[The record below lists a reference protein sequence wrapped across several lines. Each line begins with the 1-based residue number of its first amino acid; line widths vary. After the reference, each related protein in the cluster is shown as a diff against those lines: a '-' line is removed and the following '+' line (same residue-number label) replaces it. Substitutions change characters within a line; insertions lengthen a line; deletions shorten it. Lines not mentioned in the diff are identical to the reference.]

1 MIRYVLICLLL
12 FVGIGAMCQRRPQ
25 PQPKK
30 ASVVNLISSERSQ
43 GIKRNGADVIKVYH
57 GVFKQDYSILRSDSA
72 YFYPAINSFDAFGH
86 VNINQGDTLNIYS
99 DKLNY
104 NGNTHVALLTDNVKM
119 VDKDA
124 TLTTNYLTYNT
135 ATRIGTY
142 TGGGKLVNK
151 DNTLTSTNGYY
162 FAYSRDSYFRYNA
175 VLTTVDAIIKTDT
188 LRYNTGSRIAY
199 FYGPTHIYGK
209 KNKDTLYTENGTY
222 NTITEQAAFGKN
234 NLYTQNTKSLKGD
247 SLFYDRLKGYGRAV
261 KNVVFNDNEQKITM
275 HGQLGTY
282 FQNPERA
289 VVTQNPWVTIVTEDK
304 DTTKTDSVAPKPTA
318 NVKGSKDKPTL
329 KPATNTKP
337 VTDVTQVKSAGTKST
352 VPSGTPL
359 KGDIPQP
366 IADTTTIKQ
375 SVKKDTSIRESGIKP
390 PVKDSTSIKTGNKL
404 KLESAK
410 PVSKDS
416 LIATKKD
423 NKKNKDTKAAAI
435 KPATKDTV
443 ATRTKRDTI
452 YMVADTLETRVMTF
466 KALKEM
472 QEARRLA
479 SIIDTSA
486 AGLAKR
492 AARNKKPSKFL
503 DITPPKL
510 MADTSYKHSN
520 FFGPPRKTPV
530 RVVKQSPPKGKPS
543 SSTDKKP
550 AANVKATV
558 DSVNLA
564 VKPLVL
570 NDTSRI
576 RILFGHHNA
585 KIYKS
590 DLQAKADS
598 IFYSSSDST
607 IRCYVNPMIWAEG
620 SQMSGDTVYLQMKNK
635 KLDNMDIFYNSFV
648 VNVEDN
654 DTTHFNQVAGK
665 KMRGFFVNDKLSR
678 MFVDGNAERIYFSR
692 DSLKKVDGMYR
703 SLSSRIRAN
712 FKDNK
717 ISNVLDI
724 VKTEHRYGP
733 PAKFTEDEKILKG
746 FIWKP
751 KERPVSKEQIIPE
764 LDKTGK
770 YKHPSAKPPTKGKP
784 TGPIV
789 KGLPGSIAGKDS
801 LLNKLMTQPGAK
813 GVKDSLSN
821 LMKKPGSKAIKDSV
835 INKAIKQSGK
845 VNLKDTTLLLKQ
857 PAIRSAK
864 DSLLKK
870 IPAKVD
876 TVRH

>member
-12 FVGIGAMCQRRPQ
+12 FVGLGAMCQPG
-25 PQPKK
+25 PKK

-43 GIKRNGADVIKVYH
+43 GGNGNDLIKVYH
-57 GVFKQDYSILRSDSA
+57 GVFKQDNSILRSDSA
-72 YFYPAINSFDAFGH
+72 YFHPKLNSFDAFGH

-142 TGGGKLVNK
+142 TNGGKLVNK
-151 DNTLTSTNGYY
+151 DNTLTSVNGYY
-162 FAYSRDSYFRYNA
+162 FANSRDSYFRYNA

-188 LRYNTGSRIAY
+188 LRYNTGTRIAF

-261 KNVVFNDNEQKITM
+261 KNVVFNDNEQKITL

-282 FQNPERA
+282 FQNPERT

-318 NVKGSKDKPTL
+318 KVKGDKDKPVL
-329 KPATNTKP
+329 KPAPNTKP
-337 VTDVTQVKSAGTKST
+337 VADIAQVKNTDAKTT
-352 VPSGTPL
+352 VPPGTPL
-359 KGDIPQP
+359 KGDVPKPVI
-366 IADTTTIKQ
+366 DTAA
-375 SVKKDTSIRESGIKP
+375 IKP
-390 PVKDSTSIKTGNKL
+390 PVKKDTTIKVSTVKLPAKDTASIKPDGKPKAEL
-404 KLESAK
+404 AK
-410 PVSKDS
+410 PVTGKDS
-416 LIATKKD
+416 LVAAKKD
-423 NKKNKDTKAAAI
+423 NKKGKDNKTVGV
-435 KPATKDTV
+435 KPAAKDTV

-452 YMVADTLETRVMTF
+452 YMVADTLETRVMTY

-472 QEARRLA
+472 QEAHRLA
-479 SIIDTSA
+479 SIVDTSA

-503 DITPPKL
+503 DISPPKF
-510 MADTSYKHSN
+510 MPDTSYRHSD

-530 RVVKQSPPKGKPS
+530 RVIKKAPPKSSGKEPS
-543 SSTDKKP
+543 PNDKK
-550 AANVKATV
+550 ATVKATV

-570 NDTSRI
+570 SDTSRI

-620 SQMSGDTVYLQMKNK
+620 SQMSGDTIYLQMKNK
-635 KLDNMDIFYNSFV
+635 KLDNMDIFYNSFI

-770 YKHPSAKPPTKGKP
+770 YKHPTNKAPVKGRSASPP
-784 TGPIV
+784 V
-789 KGLPGSIAGKDS
+789 KGLPGIIAGKDS
-801 LLNKLMTQPGAK
+801 LLNKLMTQSGAK

-821 LMKKPGSKAIKDSV
+821 LMKQPGSKAIKDSV

-857 PAIRSAK
+857 PAIKSAK

-876 TVRH
+876 TVKH

>member
-12 FVGIGAMCQRRPQ
+12 FLGLDAMCQLRPRSQ

-43 GIKRNGADVIKVYH
+43 GIKRNGADVIKVYN

-104 NGNTHVALLTDNVKM
+104 NGNTHIALLTDNVKM

-175 VLTTVDAIIKTDT
+175 VLTTVDAVIKTDT
-188 LRYNTGSRIAY
+188 LRYNTGSRIAF

-234 NLYTQNTKSLKGD
+234 NLYTQSTKSLKGD

-261 KNVVFNDNEQKITM
+261 KNVVFNDNEQKITL

-282 FQNPERA
+282 FQNPERT
-289 VVTQNPWVTIVTEDK
+289 VVTQNPWVTIVTEEK

-318 NVKGSKDKPTL
+318 NVKGNKDKPTL

-337 VTDVTQVKSAGTKST
+337 VTDIAHVKITDNKN
-352 VPSGTPL
+352 VIPPGTPL
-359 KGDIPQP
+359 K
-366 IADTTTIKQ
+366 ADAAKPDTSAIKLP
-375 SVKKDTSIRESGIKP
+375 VKKDTTIKASAIKP
-390 PVKDSTSIKTGNKL
+390 PDKDTVKLKTNSKPNVEAAKPLTGKDSVATSKKG
-404 KLESAK
+404 
-410 PVSKDS
+410 SK
-416 LIATKKD
+416 KKD
-423 NKKNKDTKAAAI
+423 NKTAEV

-443 ATRTKRDTI
+443 AARTKRDTI
-452 YMVADTLETRVMTF
+452 YWVADTLETRVMTY
-466 KALKEM
+466 KALKDM

-503 DITPPKL
+503 DITPPKF
-510 MADTSYKHSN
+510 MADTSYRHSD

-530 RVVKQSPPKGKPS
+530 KAVKQAPPKKAP

-550 AANVKATV
+550 AVNVKAAI

-564 VKPLVL
+564 VKPFVL
-570 NDTSRI
+570 SDTSRI

-620 SQMSGDTVYLQMKNK
+620 SQMSGDTLYLQMKNK
-635 KLDNMDIFYNSFV
+635 KLDNMDIFYNSFI

-770 YKHPSAKPPTKGKP
+770 YKHPTAKSPAKGKP
-784 TGPIV
+784 GLPI

-801 LLNKLMTQPGAK
+801 LLNKLMAQPGAK
-813 GVKDSLSN
+813 GIKDSLSN
-821 LMKKPGSKAIKDSV
+821 LMKQPGSKAIKDSV

-857 PAIRSAK
+857 PAIKSVK

-870 IPAKVD
+870 VPARVD
-876 TVRH
+876 TVKH

>member
-1 MIRYVLICLLL
+1 VLTCLLL
-12 FVGIGAMCQRRPQ
+12 FIGLGAMCQ

-30 ASVVNLISSERSQ
+30 ASVVNLISSERSF
-43 GIKRNGADVIKVYH
+43 GFKSNGADVIKVYH
-57 GVFKQDYSILRSDSA
+57 GTFRQDYSILRSDSA

-104 NGNTHVALLTDNVKM
+104 NGNTHIALLTDNVKM

-135 ATRIGTY
+135 ATRVGTY

-151 DNTLTSTNGYY
+151 DNTLTSINGYY

-175 VLTTVDAIIKTDT
+175 VLTTVDAVIKTDT
-188 LRYNTGSRIAY
+188 LRYNTGTRIAF

-222 NTITEQAAFGKN
+222 NTITEQAFFGKK

-261 KNVVFNDNEQKITM
+261 KNVVFNDTEQKITM

-282 FQNPERA
+282 YQNPERT
-289 VVTQNPWVTIVTEDK
+289 VVTQNPWVTIVTEEK
-304 DTTKTDSVAPKPTA
+304 DTTKTDTVVAKTTKDSTGNKNKPA
-318 NVKGSKDKPTL
+318 L
-329 KPATNTKP
+329 KPVPNTKP
-337 VTDVTQVKSAGTKST
+337 LANVAVIKAGDTK
-352 VPSGTPL
+352 PGTPL
-359 KGDIPQP
+359 KGDMPQP
-366 IADTTTIKQ
+366 GADTLL
-375 SVKKDTSIRESGIKP
+375 VKKNNTLKKDSVIKTTAIKP
-390 PVKDSTSIKTGNKL
+390 PAV
-404 KLESAK
+404 
-410 PVSKDS
+410 
-416 LIATKKD
+416 
-423 NKKNKDTKAAAI
+423 
-435 KPATKDTV
+435 KDTV
-443 ATRTKRDTI
+443 AVTKPKDTKPDSKPKVETAKPITGKDSVLALKQKDSKKNKNAKLADVKPAVKDTVAKIKRDTI
-452 YMVADTLETRVMTF
+452 YLVADTLETRVLTF
-466 KALKEM
+466 KALKDL
-472 QEARRLA
+472 QEERRLA
-479 SIIDTSA
+479 AIIDTSA

-503 DITPPKL
+503 DITPPRL
-510 MADTSYKHSN
+510 LADTSYHHSD
-520 FFGPPRKTPV
+520 FFGPPRKTPT
-530 RVVKQSPPKGKPS
+530 RVIPPKP
-543 SSTDKKP
+543 
-550 AANVKATV
+550 VKAKAPGSEDKIPIAPV
-558 DSVNLA
+558 KPKIDSVNLA
-564 VKPLVL
+564 INKVATLS
-570 NDTSRI
+570 DTSRI

-585 KIYKS
+585 KIFKS

-598 IFYSSSDST
+598 LFYSSSDST
-607 IRCYVNPMIWAEG
+607 IRCYVNPIIWSQG

-635 KLDNMDIFYNSFV
+635 KLDNMDIFYHSFI
-648 VNVEDN
+648 VNVEDG

-665 KMRGFFVNDKLSR
+665 KMRGFFTNDKLSR
-678 MFVDGNAERIYFSR
+678 IFVDGNAERIYFSR

-733 PAKFTEDEKILKG
+733 PAKFTEDDKILKG

-751 KERPVSKEQIIPE
+751 KERPVSKEAIIPE

-770 YKHPSAKPPTKGKP
+770 YKHTTAKPPAKG
-784 TGPIV
+784 GPAV
-789 KGLPGSIAGKDS
+789 GGKGLPGILAGKDS
-801 LLNKLMTQPGAK
+801 VLNNLMKQPGAK
-813 GVKDSLSN
+813 DAKDN
-821 LMKKPGSKAIKDSV
+821 LNNLLKQPANKAIKDTLINKAIKHSGDGNLKDTSALLKQPAIKAIKDSV
-835 INKAIKQSGK
+835 
-845 VNLKDTTLLLKQ
+845 
-857 PAIRSAK
+857 
-864 DSLLKK
+864 LKK

-876 TVRH
+876 TVKH

>member
-1 MIRYVLICLLL
+1 M
-12 FVGIGAMCQRRPQ
+12 GQRRPK

-43 GIKRNGADVIKVYH
+43 GFKRNGADVIKVYN

-104 NGNTHVALLTDNVKM
+104 NGNTHIAILTDNVRM

-175 VLTTVDAIIKTDT
+175 VLTTVDATIKTDT

-222 NTITEQAAFGKN
+222 NTVTEQAFFGKK

-261 KNVVFNDNEQKITM
+261 KNVVFNDNEQKITL

-282 FQNPERA
+282 YQNPERT

-304 DTTKTDSVAPKPTA
+304 DTTKTDTVALKSEAQLQGDKAKVKPGTTTQPVA
-318 NVKGSKDKPTL
+318 DAAETKGTK
-329 KPATNTKP
+329 TNTP
-337 VTDVTQVKSAGTKST
+337 TGA
-352 VPSGTPL
+352 PL
-359 KGDIPQP
+359 KGDVPKTIVDTTAKKTSLKNDTTVK
-366 IADTTTIKQ
+366 ADTAN
-375 SVKKDTSIRESGIKP
+375 P
-390 PVKDSTSIKTGNKL
+390 PVKDVAGIKPNDKPKVEISKNTTG
-404 KLESAK
+404 
-410 PVSKDS
+410 KDS
-416 LIATKKD
+416 VAVIKKD
-423 NKKNKDTKAAAI
+423 NKKNKGTKATAV
-435 KPATKDTV
+435 KPVAKDTV
-443 ATRTKRDTI
+443 TTRTKRDTI
-452 YMVADTLETRVMTF
+452 YMVADTLETRVMTY

-503 DITPPKL
+503 DITPPKFI
-510 MADTSYKHSN
+510 ADTSYRHSN
-520 FFGPPRKTPV
+520 FFGPPRKVPV
-530 RVVKQSPPKGKPS
+530 KVVKQAPPKGKAPAPG
-543 SSTDKKP
+543 DKKP
-550 AANVKATV
+550 AANIKAAI
-558 DSVNLA
+558 DSVNLVA
-564 VKPLVL
+564 KPPVL
-570 NDTSRI
+570 SDTSRI

-620 SQMSGDTVYLQMKNK
+620 SQMSGDTIYLQMKNK
-635 KLDNMDIFYNSFV
+635 KLDNMDIFYNSFI

-665 KMRGFFVNDKLSR
+665 KMRGFFTNDKLSR
-678 MFVDGNAERIYFSR
+678 IFVDGNAERIYFSR

-751 KERPVSKEQIIPE
+751 KERPLSKEQIIPE

-770 YKHPSAKPPTKGKP
+770 YKHPTAKPPAKGKP
-784 TGPIV
+784 TGPTV
-789 KGLPGSIAGKDS
+789 KGVLNGIAGKDS
-801 LLNKLMTQPGAK
+801 LLNKLMAQPGAK

-821 LMKKPGSKAIKDSV
+821 LMKQPGSKAIKDSL

-845 VNLKDTTLLLKQ
+845 VNLKDTSLLLKQ
-857 PAIRSAK
+857 PAIKSAK

-870 IPAKVD
+870 VPAKID
-876 TVRH
+876 TVKH

>member
-1 MIRYVLICLLL
+1 VIKYVLICLLL
-12 FVGIGAMCQRRPQ
+12 FIGFGAMCQ

-30 ASVVNLISSERSQ
+30 ASVVNLISSERAQ

-57 GVFKQDYSILRSDSA
+57 GTFKQDNSILRSDSA

-104 NGNTHVALLTDNVKM
+104 NGNTHIALLTDNVKM

-135 ATRIGTY
+135 ATRVGTY

-151 DNTLTSTNGYY
+151 DNTLTSINGYY

-175 VLTTVDAIIKTDT
+175 VLTTVDALIETDT

-222 NTITEQAAFGKN
+222 NTITEQAFFGKK

-261 KNVVFNDNEQKITM
+261 KNVIFNDTEQKITM

-282 FQNPERA
+282 YQNPERT

-304 DTTKTDSVAPKPTA
+304 DTSKTDSVVARSADTTGNK
-318 NVKGSKDKPTL
+318 SKPTL
-329 KPATNTKP
+329 KPVPNTKP
-337 VTDVTQVKSAGTKST
+337 VANIAALKATDTK
-352 VPSGTPL
+352 PGTPL
-359 KGDIPQP
+359 KGDVPKP
-366 IADTTTIKQ
+366 VADTLL
-375 SVKKDTSIRESGIKP
+375 VKKDNTLKKDSVIKTAAMP
-390 PVKDSTSIKTGNKL
+390 PTAVKDTTGAAKL
-404 KLESAK
+404 KDSKPKVEPAK
-410 PVSKDS
+410 PVTAKDS
-416 LIATKKD
+416 VLAAKQKEKD
-423 NKKNKDTKAAAI
+423 NKKNKNAKVADV
-435 KPATKDTV
+435 KPAVKDTV
-443 ATRTKRDTI
+443 TKIKRDTI
-452 YMVADTLETRVMTF
+452 YLVADTLETRVMTF
-466 KALKEM
+466 KALKDL
-472 QEARRLA
+472 QEERRLA
-479 SIIDTSA
+479 AIIDTSA

-510 MADTSYKHSN
+510 PADTSYHHSD
-520 FFGPPRKTPV
+520 FFGPPRKIPT
-530 RVVKQSPPKGKPS
+530 RVIPPKP
-543 SSTDKKP
+543 
-550 AANVKATV
+550 VKAKTPGKDDKIPVVPVKPKV
-558 DSVNLA
+558 DSVYLGINKVATLT
-564 VKPLVL
+564 
-570 NDTSRI
+570 DTSRI

-585 KIYKS
+585 KIFKS

-598 IFYSSSDST
+598 LFYSSSDST
-607 IRCYVNPMIWAEG
+607 IRCYVNPMIWSQG
-620 SQMSGDTVYLQMKNK
+620 SQMSGDTLYLQMKNK
-635 KLDNMDIFYNSFV
+635 KLDNMDIFYHSFI
-648 VNVEDN
+648 VNIEDG

-665 KMRGFFVNDKLSR
+665 KMRGFFVNDKLNR
-678 MFVDGNAERIYFSR
+678 IFVDGNAERIYFSR

-733 PAKFTEDEKILKG
+733 PAKFTEDDKILKG

-751 KERPVSKEQIIPE
+751 KDRPVSKEAIIPE

-770 YKHPSAKPPTKGKP
+770 YKHTAAKPPAKG
-784 TGPIV
+784 GPPV
-789 KGLPGSIAGKDS
+789 KGLPGILAGKDS
-801 LLNKLMTQPGAK
+801 LLNKLMKQPGAK
-813 GVKDSLSN
+813 GVTDSLN
-821 LMKKPGSKAIKDSV
+821 KLLKQPANKAIKDSL

-845 VNLKDTTLLLKQ
+845 VNLKDTSALLKQ
-857 PAIRSAK
+857 PAIKAAK
-864 DSLLKK
+864 DSVLKK

-876 TVRH
+876 TVKH